1 MLEMDTAIMTAAM
14 RRGASSWPSMN
25 MSVPATSPSGT
36 MSEVATENSTENG
49 MMDSSMRMDSR
60 FKSAKLR
67 SSRAKRRPVRL

>member
-1 MLEMDTAIMTAAM
+1 
-14 RRGASSWPSMN
+14 
-25 MSVPATSPSGT
+25 

-67 SSRAKRRPVRL
+67 SSRSKRRPVRL